1 MDFTILYRVATL
13 QGGRRAG
20 LAAAAK
26 GSQRHPCGRGVAW
39 MAWMAWCGAGC
50 YAYIYIYIYI
60 LYTLIYIIC
69 ISYIYIYIIMYMY
82 V

>member
-50 YAYIYIYIYI
+50 YAYIYIYI
-60 LYTLIYIIC
+60 IYINIYHM
-69 ISYIYIYIIMYMY
+69 YIIHLYIYIIMYMY